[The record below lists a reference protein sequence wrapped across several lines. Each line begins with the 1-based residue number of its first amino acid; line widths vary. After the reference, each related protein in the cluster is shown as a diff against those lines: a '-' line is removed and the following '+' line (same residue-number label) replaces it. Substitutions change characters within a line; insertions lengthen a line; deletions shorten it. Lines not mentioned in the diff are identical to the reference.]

1 MTLFYDFSAPSI
13 HGEHVSLASFRGQ
26 VLLIVNVASDCG
38 FTNQYAGLQT
48 LHTQYHDQ
56 GFSVL
61 GFPCNQFR
69 GQEPG
74 NAQQINQFCTERY
87 AVTFPMFDKIKVN
100 GPDAHPLYA
109 WLKAQKR
116 GIFGSSRIKWNFT
129 KFLVSRDGQVL
140 HRYSSAT
147 KPETLMKPIEAA
159 LAISAPEER
168 PDT

>member
-1 MTLFYDFSAPSI
+1 MTLLYDFSAPSI
-13 HGEHVSLASFRGQ
+13 HGEHMSLASFRDQ

-38 FTNQYAGLQT
+38 FTNQYAGLQA
-48 LHTQYHDQ
+48 LHAQYQKQ

-74 NAQQINQFCTERY
+74 NASQINQFCTERY

-100 GPDAHPLYA
+100 GPGAHPLFA
-109 WLKAQKR
+109 WLKTQKR
-116 GIFGSSRIKWNFT
+116 GIFGSSQIKWNFT

-140 HRYSSAT
+140 HRYGSTA
-147 KPETLMKPIEAA
+147 KPEALIKPIEAA
-159 LAISAPEER
+159 LAMSTSEER
-168 PDT
+168 QDV